1 MIQAPSL
8 PGLVVDRPRIDG
20 VIVDAPRIQGVSFF
34 YWHLVKVVM
43 LQWNPGFMFCRQSQ
57 CFIL

>member
-1 MIQAPSL
+1 MFQAPSL

-34 YWHLVKVVM
+34 IGIW
-43 LQWNPGFMFCRQSQ
+43 
-57 CFIL
+57 